1 MGRGRIARR
10 AFAAT
15 DREGRA
21 DRILDPSPPVNPN
34 RLLAL
39 ALLALPLAGCGGLP
53 FSEEPSAQ
61 YETRTTILDEVAAAA
76 AISAYR
82 IQHGLSPVVVDP
94 GLAKAAAFQ
103 AGNNARHGQLSHDV
117 GGSFTSRMNSAG
129 LARSYAAENLSAG
142 SETFDQVFARWKAS
156 PEHNKNML
164 IPQIRRIGIA
174 RVDAPGTRYKRFW
187 ALVMAGA

>member
-1 MGRGRIARR
+1 MTPI
-10 AFAAT
+10 
-15 DREGRA
+15 
-21 DRILDPSPPVNPN
+21 
-34 RLLAL
+34 RLLAF
-39 ALLALPLAGCGGLP
+39 ALVLLPLAGCGSLP
-53 FSEEPSAQ
+53 LSDEPSAPYPTQ
-61 YETRTTILDEVAAAA
+61 TTILDEVAAAA

-82 IQHGLSPVVVDP
+82 VQHGLSPVVVDP
-94 GLAKAAAFQ
+94 GLVKAAAFQ
-103 AGNNARHGQLSHDV
+103 AGNNAKHGQLSHDV
-117 GGSFTSRMNSAG
+117 GGSFTSRMGAAG

-142 SETFDQVFARWKAS
+142 SETFDQVFSRWKNS